1 MVYITVPNAR
11 SLVFRVNWYALDSPR
26 HVIWNSPK
34 TLTKLADATGF
45 QVMPMG
51 FAAGPFNFVRS
62 MK

>member
-1 MVYITVPNAR
+1 
-11 SLVFRVNWYALDSPR
+11 VNWYALDSPR

-34 TLTKLADATGF
+34 MLTKLADATGF
-45 QVMPMG
+45 QVMPMD